1 MATHKNTLMK
11 QFSFL
16 LLLTLFL
23 SSCVGDDIIAD
34 RVDEKLAINNPIE
47 QLTLNR
53 TYQYTTKY
61 TDNVGQVKTPQVT
74 WTSSQPGIISVSN
87 TGLITA
93 LTIGQATVTASVT
106 TAGGETITTEDM
118 VMTTNQNIDNN
129 GPREKKGTI
138 RTTSSYALRGDFT
151 IKEIPNTNDL
161 ELSIS
166 ANYMASSS
174 LPGLY
179 LYLTNNPNTVNNAK
193 EIAKVAVFNGAHK
206 YTIKNT
212 GINDFSHLLYW
223 CKPFSVKVGDGEIK

>member
-1 MATHKNTLMK
+1 MK
-11 QFSFL
+11 RLPFLFL
-16 LLLTLFL
+16 LAIVLQ
-23 SSCVGDDIIAD
+23 SCVGNDIIED

-47 QLTLNR
+47 QLTINK

-87 TGLITA
+87 TGAITA
-93 LTIGQATVTASVT
+93 LTIGQATITASVM
-106 TAGGETITTEDM
+106 TADGKTISTDDM
-118 VMTTNQNIDNN
+118 VMTTNQMIDNN
-129 GPREKKGTI
+129 GPKEKSGTI

-166 ANYMASSS
+166 ANYTASSS

-179 LYLTNNPNTVNNAK
+179 LYLTNNPNTVSNAK
-193 EIAKVAVFNGAHK
+193 EIAKVTVFNGAHK

-212 GINDFSHLLYW
+212 SINDFSHLLYW